1 MRKIS
6 RGTIKMYLQE
16 ILEVVAGLVFVWLV
30 LSIGTMQ
37 IQEWLASIVNFRG
50 NDLYKAI
57 KKMLGNDDLAD
68 LFYDHPLIKG
78 LSDSQNGKIRKPS
91 YISANNFATTLINII
106 LSSGTESSLILLRLY
121 NLRRILGKI
130 RSKQIR
136 QNAEEHLNR
145 LFEIARLSINAETG
159 KPFGNLILVTLEKEL
174 IDFGKQFVEIDEDI
188 QDLLKWVRLKKD
200 QIDQLLTKSHAIQG
214 ELTKYQEILRGIIA
228 LSVINP
234 NLNLILNSL
243 LIGMDEPNREGED
256 FVQTI
261 QIRIETW
268 FNETMERLSGW
279 YKRKTQF
286 TTFTIGLILALF
298 LNIDSIQVSNH
309 LWREPTLRQA
319 IVAHINDY
327 APSVIETDAPILTGS
342 IEFIQQEL
350 MSLNIPVGWLFIE
363 SPSQQNCRFV
373 PSSTDNFG
381 ILWQGRCI
389 RPSTTQPMTNGW
401 LWAITKLTGL
411 LISGFAASQGS
422 SFWFDILIKIV
433 NVRTTGNKPQG

>member
-1 MRKIS
+1 
-6 RGTIKMYLQE
+6 MYLQE

-279 YKRKTQF
+279 YKRKTQM
-286 TTFTIGLILALF
+286 TTFGIGLVIALLF
-298 LNIDSIQVSNH
+298 NIDSMQVSNY

-319 IVAHINDY
+319 IVAHLYDY
-327 APSVIETDAPILTGS
+327 APPVNETDAPNLMGTIQ
-342 IEFIQQEL
+342 FFQQEL
-350 MSLNIPVGWLFIE
+350 MSLNFPVGWSFIE
-363 SPSQQNCRFV
+363 SPSQQQCRFA
-373 PSSTDNFG
+373 PSPQDTFG
-381 ILWQGRCI
+381 MMWRNKCI
-389 RPSTTQPMTNGW
+389 RPTDTKETTSGW
-401 LWAITKLTGL
+401 IWAITKLSGII
-411 LISGFAASQGS
+411 ISGFAASQGS
-422 SFWFDILIKIV
+422 SFWFDI
-433 NVRTTGNKPQG
+433 KPKY